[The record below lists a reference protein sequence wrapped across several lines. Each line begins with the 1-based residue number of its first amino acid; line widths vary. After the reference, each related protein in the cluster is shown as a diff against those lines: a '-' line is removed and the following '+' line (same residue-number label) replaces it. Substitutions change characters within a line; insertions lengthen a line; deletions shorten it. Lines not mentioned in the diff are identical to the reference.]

1 MYRVEA
7 GELPDAAETEAQWS
21 TVVTTVTP
29 STGSHTGHA
38 TVSTAS
44 SETTD
49 SSECEQEGGRDSVS
63 AVLTKQR
70 TKGSHFKRCAT
81 RAHRQL
87 APVDQGRYG
96 VKLLNLN
103 LIFKY
108 NINHTFC
115 CRV

>member
-1 MYRVEA
+1 MDRVEA

-29 STGSHTGHA
+29 STGSHTGHLTA
-38 TVSTAS
+38 SMAS

-49 SSECEQEGGRDSVS
+49 SSECEQEGGRGSVS
-63 AVLTKQR
+63 AVQTKQR
-70 TKGSHFKRCAT
+70 TKDSHFKRRTT

-87 APVDQGRYG
+87 APVDQGRFG
-96 VKLLNLN
+96 VKLLNLS
-103 LIFKY
+103 LIFKC